1 MDGIKGM
8 KFPKKPS
15 LSFPKFS
22 SSENKPNDTSLPT
35 SSSTPERDGLRHP
48 SSDDSGQQEE
58 QINSGNNESEK
69 HSKLKFPVGLASI
82 DLDPLR
88 VKDQMGRLGG
98 KMKSS
103 LNKMSDK
110 IPSSKKSSNEI
121 DEFDKV
127 IQNIENDELKKNNE
141 ITPPE
146 TSSGTELQREQQQ
159 EQEEH
164 DHHKTKSVVAQITNV
179 KGKLNK
185 LGKAAKQ
192 RLSSIHQS
200 SPFNVEEN
208 DSAHSSASKD
218 SNNSLTATA
227 RLSRAFPV
235 LLPSTSANLDNS
247 SDPPHQPPS
256 SPHSRNPSS
265 STLPQDSHQTSSA
278 VLVDELLEMW
288 IDVDREE
295 KEKEESDQH
304 HFSSPSKL
312 SRRPSEYLEFENSSS
327 SALTQA
333 PTAPPAPASSS
344 ANGNNNDTN
353 GVATSHTPFLY
364 PKVKK
369 LSFLKSSPSPNST
382 PPLPVD
388 PSELTPD
395 EADPYYQPYGSHHH
409 PPSLSKPS
417 PLSSPHLLSSPRPW
431 KGGAKHWVEKKI
443 LNKRNVHHLHSD
455 QQTTDFFLQT
465 ETVEDDNC
473 V

>member
-15 LSFPKFS
+15 LTFPKFS

-247 SDPPHQPPS
+247 SDPLLLTPQTLPPLLFPRTHTRPLLQS
-256 SPHSRNPSS
+256 SWMSSWRCGSMSTGRRRRRKRATSITSHLLPNYHGGHLNISNLKIPPPQLSLKPPPLLLLLLQALPMAITTTPMEWPPPTRRS
-265 STLPQDSHQTSSA
+265 ST
-278 VLVDELLEMW
+278 
-288 IDVDREE
+288 RR
-295 KEKEESDQH
+295 
-304 HFSSPSKL
+304 
-312 SRRPSEYLEFENSSS
+312 SRS
-327 SALTQA
+327 
-333 PTAPPAPASSS
+333 
-344 ANGNNNDTN
+344 
-353 GVATSHTPFLY
+353 
-364 PKVKK
+364 
-369 LSFLKSSPSPNST
+369 
-382 PPLPVD
+382 
-388 PSELTPD
+388 
-395 EADPYYQPYGSHHH
+395 
-409 PPSLSKPS
+409 
-417 PLSSPHLLSSPRPW
+417 
-431 KGGAKHWVEKKI
+431 
-443 LNKRNVHHLHSD
+443 
-455 QQTTDFFLQT
+455 
-465 ETVEDDNC
+465 
-473 V
+473 